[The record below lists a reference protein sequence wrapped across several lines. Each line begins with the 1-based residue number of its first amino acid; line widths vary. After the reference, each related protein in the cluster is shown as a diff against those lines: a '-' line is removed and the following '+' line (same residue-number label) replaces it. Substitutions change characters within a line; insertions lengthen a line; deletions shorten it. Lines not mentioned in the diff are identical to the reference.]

1 MFLDGNQITWKK
13 DDKLLV
19 VDEEVFEDN
28 IDAEKKNDGSIIT
41 IKKAK
46 EEDGGE
52 YVCHVLAEKL
62 THKIDIIGKER
73 VIKRSQDASLDKVV
87 SFSKIIRNVT
97 AKFVVTF

>member
-13 DDKLLV
+13 DDKLLA

-28 IDAEKKNDGSIIT
+28 IEVKKIDDGSIIT
-41 IKKAK
+41 IKRAK

-73 VIKRSQDASLDKVV
+73 VEKRNQDASTDKVV
-87 SFSKIIRNVT
+87 SFHK
-97 AKFVVTF
+97 TFGMLRPS